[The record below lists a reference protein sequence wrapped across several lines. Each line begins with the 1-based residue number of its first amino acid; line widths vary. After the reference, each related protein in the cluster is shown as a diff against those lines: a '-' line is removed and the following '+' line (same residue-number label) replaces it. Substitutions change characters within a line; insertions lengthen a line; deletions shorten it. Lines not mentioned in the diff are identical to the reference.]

1 MSKKVAIVTDT
12 NSGIQA
18 DKAEKLGVF
27 VVPMPFTIDGESYF
41 EGVNLTADTFFTKQ
55 KGGSEIFSSQPA
67 PASLMDTWDKVLEE
81 YDSLVYIPMS
91 SALSSTYATS
101 LMLSDEYDGRVE
113 VVNNL
118 RISVTQRQSVLDAL
132 DMAAEGMSAAEIKQ
146 ALEDSAMDASI
157 YIMVDTLKYLQK
169 GGRVTPAVAAVGTLL
184 RLKPVLQIQGEK
196 LDSFSKARSLDNAMN
211 IMCKQ
216 AEKDIDERFGGAK
229 NVHIYIAHTQN
240 ENNAKVF
247 KQMLSEK
254 FPFNRIQIEPLALSV
269 SCHIGA
275 GALAVA
281 LVQKRK

>member
-41 EGVNLTADTFFTKQ
+41 EGVNLNADTFFAKQ

-196 LDSFSKARSLDNAMN
+196 LDSFSKARSLDNAMS

-216 AEKDIDERFGGAK
+216 AEKDINERFGDPK

-247 KQMLSEK
+247 KQMLNEK